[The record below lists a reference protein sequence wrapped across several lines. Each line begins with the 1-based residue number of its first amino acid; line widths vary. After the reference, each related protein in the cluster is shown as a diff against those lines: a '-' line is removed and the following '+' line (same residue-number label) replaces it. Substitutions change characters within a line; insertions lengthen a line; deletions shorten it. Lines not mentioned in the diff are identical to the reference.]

1 MVTQRWNVLVIGG
14 GLAGMRAAI
23 AARESGATVVII
35 VKGKLGRSG
44 SSAISDGGY
53 AADVAPGDGNVLDQ
67 YVQDTVRGGQ
77 LINDPQLVGI
87 LCDESWVR
95 MRDLE
100 NYGVQFL
107 RKGGKY
113 YLYPSA
119 DHSRKRVR
127 VPVRDMGIELTVPLA
142 QRCVDLGIRIF
153 EFTMAVE
160 LLRDDSAVGGAIC
173 LNIQTMELLTIQ
185 ASACVLATGGAGN
198 IYSFSSNPA
207 GSCGDGYALALRAGA
222 ELRDM
227 EFIQFY
233 PWRCIEPFGN
243 ARILLQPATFTLGAK
258 LYNDQQQRFMQ
269 DYDQIDMEATTRD
282 ISAYAISDQ
291 IRLGFDVRGGVLV
304 DLSDV
309 NMEEF
314 AEYNPRIW
322 RAFQAKQLDPLTT
335 PLVVRPEAH
344 YFMGGVAINQDGMSS
359 VPGLFAAGEVSGG
372 IHGAN
377 RLDSNS
383 LPDTQVFG
391 FRAGKAA
398 AKYASTSYIK
408 SYITKREY
416 KETLEQWDHRMKGLS
431 ISRREHEDLK
441 ILKDTFSEVMDHSLG
456 PIRTPE
462 QLIVGMEYVTQMEE
476 KLKYIEVTTSA
487 SLVKQL
493 ELMFMHDAAQSSLSA
508 AYARKESRGA
518 HHRQDFAVMEN
529 HFTGAIFVKR
539 SGQGMIT
546 TQFVSQFEIT

>member
-1 MVTQRWNVLVIGG
+1 MVDSQRWDVLVIGG
-14 GLAGMRAAI
+14 GLAGLRAAI
-23 AARESGATVVII
+23 AARESGADVVII

-53 AADVAPGDGNVLDQ
+53 AADVAQGDGNELDL

-77 LINDPQLVGI
+77 LINDPELVGI
-87 LCDESWVR
+87 LCDESSAR
-95 MRDLE
+95 MQDLE

-107 RKGGKY
+107 RKGDSHF
-113 YLYPSA
+113 LYPSA

-160 LLRDDSAVGGAIC
+160 LLRDESAVGGAIC
-173 LNIQTMELLTIQ
+173 LNTQTMELLTIQ

-198 IYSFSSNPA
+198 VYSFSSNPA

-291 IRLGFDVRGGVLV
+291 IRLGHDVRGGVEV

-309 NMEEF
+309 NMQEF

-322 RAFQAKQLDPLTT
+322 RALQAKHLDPLTT

-344 YFMGGVAINQDGMSS
+344 YFMGGVAINHDGMSS

-398 AKYASTSYIK
+398 AEYASTSYVK
-408 SYITKREY
+408 KTEY
-416 KETLEQWDHRMKGLS
+416 KQIMEQWDHQVKGLS

-441 ILKDTFSEVMDHSLG
+441 ILKAKFSEVMDQSLG
-456 PIRTPE
+456 PIRTSE
-462 QLIVGMEYVTQMEE
+462 QLSFGMQYLTQVKEE
-476 KLKYIEVTTSA
+476 LHYIKVTTST

-493 ELMFMHDAAQSSLSA
+493 ELMFMHDVAEASLSA
-508 AYARKESRGA
+508 AHARKESRGA
-518 HHRQDFAVMEN
+518 HHRQDFPVREN
-529 HFTGAIFVKR
+529 HFAGSIFVKR